1 MYNEDILNNFLNN
14 FELVKYVHVLQ
25 DKNENEINQIHMSFC
40 ILNLF
45 EEIDEKKKI
54 LILSK
59 YLRSLINFIF

>member
-1 MYNEDILNNFLNN
+1 MYNEDILNNFLNH
-14 FELVKYVHVLQ
+14 FELVKYVHVLK

-40 ILNLF
+40 ILNFF

-54 LILSK
+54 LILSI

>member
-1 MYNEDILNNFLNN
+1 MYNEDILNNFLNH

-40 ILNLF
+40 ILNFF

>member
-1 MYNEDILNNFLNN
+1 MYNEDILNNFLNH
-14 FELVKYVHVLQ
+14 FELVHVLQ

-40 ILNLF
+40 ILNFF

-54 LILSK
+54 LILSI